1 MLDHK
6 LMKDLAMTDDDLNPL
21 VASIF
26 EKQGALD
33 AMKKSEE
40 MVRRFEIGS
49 VVRGK
54 VLSASKNEV
63 LLDLG
68 YKAEGV
74 LSVDEFDDVSAVD
87 AGDEIEVLLEG
98 IDDESGMLLI
108 SKRKADKVRGWER
121 LVTQYHEGDTIKGK
135 AVRKIKGGLLVDVG
149 VPVFLPASQV
159 DLRRTIDIEELI
171 GKEIACKILKIDTE
185 RRNVVVSRR
194 RLLEEVRDQQKHKLF
209 EELTVGQT
217 RRGIVKNIADF
228 GVFVDL
234 GGTDGLLHITD
245 MSWGRVGHPSELVKV
260 NEELEVQILS
270 IDREKERVALG
281 TKQLKPDPW
290 ESVEQK
296 YPPGIK
302 VKGKVVNV
310 VTYGAFVE
318 LEPGVEGLVHISE
331 MSWTRR
337 IATPNE
343 VVAIGNEIEVVVLKI
358 DREKRTISL
367 GIKQTEVNP
376 WDLVAQKF
384 PKDRIVEG
392 KVRNLTNY
400 GAFIELEDGID
411 GLLHVSDMSWTKR
424 VGHPQE
430 MLKKDDVVKA
440 IVLSVDREKK
450 RVSLGLKQL
459 VADPWIEEIPAKFTV
474 GNVIPGKITKLAN
487 FGAFVEIA
495 PQLDGLLHL
504 TEMTDNPAA
513 KPEQIVTVG
522 QDLQVMIIKIDK
534 ENKRIGLSLKG
545 VPQDSKQ

>member
-1 MLDHK
+1 MLDPK
-6 LMKDLAMTDDDLNPL
+6 LMKELAITDADLNPV
-21 VASIF
+21 VAQLM
-26 EKQGALD
+26 EKQGGETAL
-33 AMKKSEE
+33 KKSEE
-40 MVRRFEIGS
+40 MVRGFDVGS
-49 VVRGK
+49 VIRGR
-54 VLSASKNEV
+54 VLSTSKAEV
-63 LLDLG
+63 LLDMG

-74 LSVDEFDDVSAVD
+74 LSSDEFDDITAVD

-98 IDDESGMLLI
+98 IDDESGMLMI

-159 DLRRTIDIEELI
+159 DLRRSGDIEDLI
-171 GKEIACKILKIDTE
+171 GKEIECKILKIDTE

-194 RLLEEVRDQQKHKLF
+194 KLLEEVRDRAKHKLF
-209 EELTVGQT
+209 EELEVGQV
-217 RRGIVKNIADF
+217 RKGVIKNIADF

-245 MSWGRVGHPSELVKV
+245 MSWGRVGHPSELVSV
-260 NEELEVQILS
+260 NEELEVKVLS
-270 IDREKERVALG
+270 IDREKERIALG

-290 ESVEQK
+290 ETVEQK

-337 IATPNE
+337 IATPSE
-343 VVAIGNEIEVVVLKI
+343 VVAIKDDIEVVVLKI

-367 GIKQTEVNP
+367 GIKQTEANP

-384 PKDRIVEG
+384 PVGRVVEG
-392 KVRNLTNY
+392 KVRNLANY
-400 GAFIELEDGID
+400 GAFVELEDGID

-430 MLKKDDVVKA
+430 ILKKDDAVKA
-440 IVLSVDREKK
+440 VVLAVDREKK
-450 RVSLGLKQL
+450 RVSLGMKQL
-459 VADPWIEEIPAKFTV
+459 VADPWLEEIPARFTI
-474 GNVIPGKITKLAN
+474 GNIIPGKVTKLAN

-504 TEMTDNPAA
+504 SEMTDNPSA
-513 KPEQIVTVG
+513 KPEQVVAVG

-545 VPQDSKQ
+545 VPQDKA

>member
-6 LMKDLAMTDDDLNPL
+6 LMKELMITDADLAPL
-21 VASIF
+21 VASLM
-26 EKQGALD
+26 EKQGGEAVI
-33 AMKKSEE
+33 KRSEE
-40 MVRRFEIGS
+40 TVRGFDVGS
-49 VVRGK
+49 VIRGR
-54 VLSASKNEV
+54 VLSSSKSDV
-63 LLDLG
+63 LLDMG

-74 LSVDEFDDVSAVD
+74 LSTDEFDDLSAVD
-87 AGDEIEVLLEG
+87 VGDEIEVLLEG
-98 IDDESGMLLI
+98 IDDESGMLMI

-121 LVTQYHEGDTIKGK
+121 LVTQCHEGDTIKGK
-135 AVRKIKGGLLVDVG
+135 VIRKIKGGLLVDVG

-159 DLRRTIDIEELI
+159 DIRRSGDIDDLL
-171 GKEIACKILKIDTE
+171 GKEIECKILKIDTE

-194 RLLEEVRDQQKHKLF
+194 KLLEEVRDRAKHKLF
-209 EELTVGQT
+209 EELEVGQIKK
-217 RRGIVKNIADF
+217 GVVKNIADF
-228 GVFVDL
+228 GAFVDL

-245 MSWGRVGHPSELVKV
+245 MSWGRVGHPSEIVSV
-260 NEELEVQILS
+260 NEELEVKVLS
-270 IDREKERVALG
+270 IDREKERIALG
-281 TKQLKPDPW
+281 LKQNKPDPW
-290 ESVEQK
+290 ETVEQK

-343 VVAIGNEIEVVVLKI
+343 VVAIKDDIEVVVLKI

-367 GIKQTEVNP
+367 GIKQTEANP

-384 PKDRIVEG
+384 PVGRLVEG
-392 KVRNLTNY
+392 KVRNLATY
-400 GAFIELEDGID
+400 GAFVELEDGID

-430 MLKKDDVVKA
+430 ILKKDDVVKA
-440 IVLSVDREKK
+440 VVLAVDREKK
-450 RVSLGLKQL
+450 RVSLGMKQL
-459 VADPWIEEIPAKFTV
+459 VSDPWLEEIPARFTI
-474 GNVIPGKITKLAN
+474 GNIIPGKVTKLAN

-504 TEMTDNPAA
+504 SEMTDNAAA
-513 KPEQIVTVG
+513 KPEQVVTVG

-545 VPQDSKQ
+545 VPQDRA

>member
-1 MLDHK
+1 MLDPK
-6 LMKDLAMTDDDLNPL
+6 LMKELAIRDEDLNPI
-21 VASIF
+21 VATLL
-26 EKQGALD
+26 ERQGATDLAKEAED
-33 AMKKSEE
+33 K
-40 MVRRFEIGS
+40 VRRFEIGGVIRGRVIS
-49 VVRGK
+49 V
-54 VLSASKNEV
+54 SKADV

-74 LSVDEFDDVSAVD
+74 LSADEFDDLSAVD
-87 AGDEIEVLLEG
+87 VGDEVEVLLEG
-98 IDDESGMLLI
+98 IDDETGMLMI

-121 LVTQYHEGDTIKGK
+121 LVTQHHEGDSIKGR
-135 AVRKIKGGLLVDVG
+135 VIRKIKGGLLVDVG

-159 DLRRTIDIEELI
+159 DLRRTNDIEDLI
-171 GKEIACKILKIDTE
+171 GKEIECKILKIDTE

-194 RLLEEVRDQQKHKLF
+194 RLLEEQRERQKHKLF
-209 EELTVGQT
+209 EELAVGQV
-217 RRGIVKNIADF
+217 RKGVVKNIADF
-228 GVFVDL
+228 GAFVDL

-245 MSWGRVGHPSELVKV
+245 MSWGRVGHPSEIVSVNSEIEVKV
-260 NEELEVQILS
+260 LS
-270 IDREKERVALG
+270 IDREKERIALG
-281 TKQLKPDPW
+281 LKQLAPDPW

-310 VTYGAFVE
+310 VNYGAFVE

-343 VVAIGNEIEVVVLKI
+343 VVAIGDAIEVVVLKI

-367 GIKQTEVNP
+367 GMKQTEANP

-384 PKDRIVEG
+384 PAGKIVEG
-392 KVRNLTNY
+392 KVRTLTNY
-400 GAFIELEDGID
+400 GAFVELEGGID

-424 VGHPQE
+424 VGHPSEILQ
-430 MLKKDDVVKA
+430 KDETVKA
-440 IVLSVDREKK
+440 IVLAVDREKK

-459 VADPWIEEIPAKFTV
+459 SPDPWIEEIPAKFTV
-474 GNVIPGKITKLAN
+474 GNVIPGTITKLAN

-504 TEMTDNPAA
+504 SEMTDNPSA
-513 KPEQIVTVG
+513 KPDQVVSVG
-522 QDLQVMIIKIDK
+522 QEVQVMIIKIDK
-534 ENKRIGLSLKG
+534 ENKRIGLSMKG
-545 VPQDSKQ
+545 VPQEGQS